1 MTLALDLDPDILQF
15 IKANE
20 LMDAAIFS
28 TVNEDVWE
36 INQICLKF
44 LPGERRIYL
53 STDSVEEETSA
64 PTELL
69 NSRRPGGFPDHN
81 LELKVGAPVM
91 LLRNLSSGLVNGT
104 RMIVRGLHQKVIEA
118 EVMIGSSKGQVI
130 FIPRIPM
137 TDKSGEFPWVMTR
150 IQFPVRV
157 SFCMTFHKVGSNNY
171 FKPFD
176 LFFIF
181 TGTRSES

>member
-1 MTLALDLDPDILQF
+1 
-15 IKANE
+15 
-20 LMDAAIFS
+20 
-28 TVNEDVWE
+28 
-36 INQICLKF
+36 
-44 LPGERRIYL
+44 
-53 STDSVEEETSA
+53 
-64 PTELL
+64 
-69 NSRRPGGFPDHN
+69 
-81 LELKVGAPVM
+81 M

-157 SFCMTFHKVGSNNY
+157 S
-171 FKPFD
+171 
-176 LFFIF
+176 
-181 TGTRSES
+181 